1 MCKGGI
7 TQMLN
12 NFIYSMKE
20 GAKGLFRNR
29 SMSLASIASVTS
41 SLFVLGLMLCLV
53 LNINNISEQ
62 TKDQFN
68 SIQVFLSDDL
78 SGDEIKNFKNQ
89 LASLNN
95 VKGIEYESKEAA
107 LENLKERWGENSY
120 LLDGLEN
127 PLQNSYVLEIEDT
140 EQAEAL
146 VKNISE
152 LEGIDDI
159 SYHKDV
165 VDQLNAISS
174 TINKF
179 GLALMG
185 ILTFVSIFIIATTIK
200 LTLYARRK
208 EITIM
213 KYIGA
218 TNWFVRWPFIVEGLI
233 LGLVGSIFAIGIT
246 YGLYEVVYSFL
257 TSGNNLSFMNSY
269 ILNINEIIGNISAVF
284 ISLGIGI
291 GTVGSVI
298 SVRRYLEV

>member
-1 MCKGGI
+1 
-7 TQMLN
+7 MLN
-12 NFIYSMKE
+12 NFIYSIKE
-20 GAKGLFRNR
+20 GSKGLLRNR

-41 SLFVLGLMLCLV
+41 SLFILGIMLCLV

-68 SIQVFLSDDL
+68 SVQVFLEDNL
-78 SGDEIKNFKNQ
+78 SSEEIRDFKNK
-89 LASLNN
+89 LAGMNN
-95 VKGIEYESKEAA
+95 VKGIVFESKEAA
-107 LENLKERWGENSY
+107 LENLKERWGENAY
-120 LLDGLEN
+120 LLDGIQN
-127 PLQNSYVLEIEDT
+127 PLQNSYILEIIDT
-140 EQAEAL
+140 EQADKLVQSISAL
-146 VKNISE
+146 D
-152 LEGIDDI
+152 GIDDI
-159 SYHKDV
+159 SYHKDI
-165 VDQLNAISS
+165 VDQLNIISS

-208 EITIM
+208 EISIM

-218 TNWFVRWPFIVEGLI
+218 TNWFVRWPFIIEGLI
-233 LGLVGSIFAIGIT
+233 LGLVGSLIAIVIT
-246 YGLYEVVYSFL
+246 YGLYGVVYSFM
-257 TSGNNLSFMNSY
+257 TSGSNLSFMNSY
-269 ILNINEIIGNISAVF
+269 ILEIGQIIGNISAVF

>member
-1 MCKGGI
+1 
-7 TQMLN
+7 MLN
-12 NFIYSMKE
+12 NFIYSIKE
-20 GAKGLFRNR
+20 GSKGLLRNR

-41 SLFVLGLMLCLV
+41 SLFILGIMLCLV

-68 SIQVFLSDDL
+68 SVQVFLEDDL
-78 SGDEIKNFKNQ
+78 SSEEIRDFKNK
-89 LASLNN
+89 LAGMDN
-95 VKGIEYESKEAA
+95 VKGIIFESKEAA
-107 LENLKERWGENSY
+107 LENLKERWGENAY
-120 LLDGLEN
+120 LLDGMEN
-127 PLQNSYVLEIEDT
+127 PLQNSYILEIINT
-140 EQAEAL
+140 EQADKL
-146 VKNISE
+146 VQNISA
-152 LEGIDDI
+152 LDGIDDI
-159 SYHKDV
+159 SYHKDI
-165 VDQLNAISS
+165 VDQLNIISS

-208 EITIM
+208 EISIM

-218 TNWFVRWPFIVEGLI
+218 TNWFVRWPFIIEGLI
-233 LGLVGSIFAIGIT
+233 LGLVGSLLAIAIT
-246 YGLYEVVYSFL
+246 YGLYGVVYGFM
-257 TSGNNLSFMNSY
+257 TSGSNLSFMNSY
-269 ILNINEIIGNISAVF
+269 ILEIGQIIGNISAVF

>member
-1 MCKGGI
+1 
-7 TQMLN
+7 MLN
-12 NFIYSMKE
+12 NFIYSIKE
-20 GAKGLFRNR
+20 GSKGLLRNR

-41 SLFVLGLMLCLV
+41 SLFILGIMLCLV

-68 SIQVFLSDDL
+68 SVQVFLEDNL
-78 SGDEIKNFKNQ
+78 SSEEIRDFKNK
-89 LASLNN
+89 LAGMNN
-95 VKGIEYESKEAA
+95 VKGIVFESKEAA
-107 LENLKERWGENSY
+107 LENLKERWGENAY
-120 LLDGLEN
+120 LLDGIQN
-127 PLQNSYVLEIEDT
+127 PLQNSYILEIIDT
-140 EQAEAL
+140 EQADKLVQSISAL
-146 VKNISE
+146 D
-152 LEGIDDI
+152 GIDDI
-159 SYHKDV
+159 SYHKDI
-165 VDQLNAISS
+165 VDQLNIISS

-208 EITIM
+208 EISIM

-218 TNWFVRWPFIVEGLI
+218 TNWFVRWPFIIEGLI
-233 LGLVGSIFAIGIT
+233 LGLVGSLIAIAIT
-246 YGLYEVVYSFL
+246 YGLYGVVYSFM
-257 TSGNNLSFMNSY
+257 TSGSNLSFMNSY
-269 ILNINEIIGNISAVF
+269 ILEIGQIIGNISAVF

>member
-1 MCKGGI
+1 
-7 TQMLN
+7 MLN
-12 NFIYSMKE
+12 NFIYSIKE
-20 GAKGLFRNR
+20 GSKGLLRNR

-41 SLFVLGLMLCLV
+41 SLFILGIMLCLV

-68 SIQVFLSDDL
+68 SVQVFLEDNL
-78 SGDEIKNFKNQ
+78 SSEEIRDFKNK
-89 LASLNN
+89 LAGMNN
-95 VKGIEYESKEAA
+95 VKGIVFESKEAA
-107 LENLKERWGENSY
+107 LENLKERWGENAY
-120 LLDGLEN
+120 LLDGIEN
-127 PLQNSYVLEIEDT
+127 PLQNSYILEIIDT
-140 EQAEAL
+140 EQADKLVQSISAL
-146 VKNISE
+146 D
-152 LEGIDDI
+152 GIDDI
-159 SYHKDV
+159 SYHKDI
-165 VDQLNAISS
+165 VDQLNIISS

-208 EITIM
+208 EISIM

-218 TNWFVRWPFIVEGLI
+218 TNWFVRWPFIIEGLI
-233 LGLVGSIFAIGIT
+233 LGLVGSLIAIAIT
-246 YGLYEVVYSFL
+246 YGLYGVVYSFM
-257 TSGNNLSFMNSY
+257 TSGSNLSFMNSY
-269 ILNINEIIGNISAVF
+269 ILEIGQIIGNISAVF